1 MKKKIIDIIPI
12 STTHGIGE
20 KQILL
25 NNQETST
32 PLTQI
37 AVTRLKAGE
46 AAEEHL
52 HPTMEEFFLFQKG
65 DASMTVGKEQITC
78 GSGDFISIPANTL
91 HSLKAI
97 TDIEI
102 ITIGWVRLVSGCR
115 LRSSVR
121 GVRMWCLML

>member
-12 STTHGIGE
+12 STTHGVGE
-20 KQILL
+20 KRVLL
-25 NNQETST
+25 NSQETST

-46 AAEEHL
+46 MAKEHL

-65 DASMTVGKEQITC
+65 DAIMTVGEEQITC
-78 GSGDFISIPANTL
+78 SSGDFISIPANTL
-91 HSLKAI
+91 HALKAI

-102 ITIGWVRLVSGCR
+102 ITIGW
-115 LRSSVR
+115 
-121 GVRMWCLML
+121 

>member
-12 STTHGIGE
+12 STTHGVGE
-20 KQILL
+20 KRVLL
-25 NNQETST
+25 NSQETST

-46 AAEEHL
+46 MAKEHL

-65 DASMTVGKEQITC
+65 DAIMTVGEEQITC
-78 GSGDFISIPANTL
+78 SSGDFISIPANTL
-91 HSLKAI
+91 HALKAI

-102 ITIGWVRLVSGCR
+102 ITIGCAVH
-115 LRSSVR
+115 
-121 GVRMWCLML
+121 

>member
-1 MKKKIIDIIPI
+1 MSII
-12 STTHGIGE
+12 TTAHGIGE
-20 KQILL
+20 KRILL

-46 AAEEHL
+46 ASEEHL

-65 DASMTVGKEQITC
+65 EAIITVDKEQITC
-78 GSGDFISIPANTL
+78 SSGDFVGIPANTL

-102 ITIGWVRLVSGCR
+102 ITIGCAVL
-115 LRSSVR
+115 
-121 GVRMWCLML
+121 

>member
-46 AAEEHL
+46 AAAEHL
-52 HPTMEEFFLFQKG
+52 HPTMEEFLLFQKG

-78 GSGDFISIPANTL
+78 DSGDFISIPANTL

-102 ITIGWVRLVSGCR
+102 ITIGCAIH
-115 LRSSVR
+115 
-121 GVRMWCLML
+121 

>member
-12 STTHGIGE
+12 STTHGVGE
-20 KQILL
+20 KRVLL
-25 NNQETST
+25 NSQETST

-46 AAEEHL
+46 MAKEHL

-65 DASMTVGKEQITC
+65 DAIMTVGKKQIIC
-78 GSGDFISIPANTL
+78 SSGDFISILANTL
-91 HSLKAI
+91 HSLKAT

-102 ITIGWVRLVSGCR
+102 ITIGCVIK
-115 LRSSVR
+115 
-121 GVRMWCLML
+121 

>member
-12 STTHGIGE
+12 STTHGVGE
-20 KQILL
+20 KRVLL
-25 NNQETST
+25 NSQETST

-46 AAEEHL
+46 MAKEHL

-65 DASMTVGKEQITC
+65 DAIMTVGEEQIAC
-78 GSGDFISIPANTL
+78 SSGDFISIPANTL
-91 HSLKAI
+91 HALKAI

-102 ITIGWVRLVSGCR
+102 ITIGCAVH
-115 LRSSVR
+115 
-121 GVRMWCLML
+121 

>member
-1 MKKKIIDIIPI
+1 MAIYKKNIKELLIIT
-12 STTHGIGE
+12 TTHGVGE
-20 KQILL
+20 KRVLL

-37 AVTRLKAGE
+37 AITRLKAGE

-78 GSGDFISIPANTL
+78 GSGDFISIPVNTL

-102 ITIGWVRLVSGCR
+102 ITIGCAIH
-115 LRSSVR
+115 
-121 GVRMWCLML
+121 

>member
-37 AVTRLKAGE
+37 AVTWLKAGE

-65 DASMTVGKEQITC
+65 DASMTVGKEQIPC

-102 ITIGWVRLVSGCR
+102 ITIDCAIH
-115 LRSSVR
+115 
-121 GVRMWCLML
+121 

>member
-12 STTHGIGE
+12 STTHGVGE
-20 KQILL
+20 KRVLL
-25 NNQETST
+25 NSQETST

-46 AAEEHL
+46 MAKEHL

-65 DASMTVGKEQITC
+65 DAIMTVGEEQITC
-78 GSGDFISIPANTL
+78 SSGDFISIPANTL
-91 HSLKAI
+91 HALKTI

-102 ITIGWVRLVSGCR
+102 ITIGCAVH
-115 LRSSVR
+115 
-121 GVRMWCLML
+121 

>member
-46 AAEEHL
+46 AAAEHL
-52 HPTMEEFFLFQKG
+52 HPTMEEFLLFQKG
-65 DASMTVGKEQITC
+65 DASITVGKEQITC
-78 GSGDFISIPANTL
+78 DSGDFISIPANTL

-102 ITIGWVRLVSGCR
+102 ITIGCAIH
-115 LRSSVR
+115 
-121 GVRMWCLML
+121 

>member
-1 MKKKIIDIIPI
+1 METTKKKIKELPIIT
-12 STTHGIGE
+12 TTHGVGE
-20 KQILL
+20 KRVLL
-25 NNQETST
+25 NSQETST

-78 GSGDFISIPANTL
+78 SSGDFISIPANTL
-91 HSLKAI
+91 HSLKTI

-102 ITIGWVRLVSGCR
+102 ITIGCAIH
-115 LRSSVR
+115 
-121 GVRMWCLML
+121 

>member
-12 STTHGIGE
+12 STTHGVGD
-20 KQILL
+20 KRVLL
-25 NNQETST
+25 NSQETST

-46 AAEEHL
+46 MAKEHL

-65 DASMTVGKEQITC
+65 DAIITVGEEQITC
-78 GSGDFISIPANTL
+78 SSGDFISIPANTL
-91 HSLKAI
+91 HALKAI

-102 ITIGWVRLVSGCR
+102 ITIGCAVH
-115 LRSSVR
+115 
-121 GVRMWCLML
+121 